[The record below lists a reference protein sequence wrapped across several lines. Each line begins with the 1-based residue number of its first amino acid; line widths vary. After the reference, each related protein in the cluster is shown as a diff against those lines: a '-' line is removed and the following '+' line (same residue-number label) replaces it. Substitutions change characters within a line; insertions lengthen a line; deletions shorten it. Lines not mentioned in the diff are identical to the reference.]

1 MMELFIL
8 RFVAAVEILA
18 AIALGT
24 AVAYLG
30 IVEVQRRVARWLLL
44 DARAWAAREAAKTS
58 NRAEVA
64 EVV

>member
-1 MMELFIL
+1 MQIIMRFI
-8 RFVAAVEILA
+8 ACVEILA

-30 IVEVQRRVARWLLL
+30 IVEAWRRVARWLLL
-44 DARAWAAREAAKTS
+44 DARAWAAREAAKEA

>member
-1 MMELFIL
+1 MELFIL

-24 AVAYLG
+24 AVSYMG
-30 IVEVQRRVARWLLL
+30 IVEVQRSIARWLLL
-44 DARAWAAREAAKTS
+44 DARAWAAREAAKAA

>member
-1 MMELFIL
+1 MELFIL
-8 RFVAAVEILA
+8 RFVACVEILA

-24 AVAYLG
+24 AVSYLG
-30 IVEVQRRVARWLLL
+30 IVEVQRRIARWLLL
-44 DARAWAAREAAKTS
+44 DARAWAAREAAKSS

>member
-1 MMELFIL
+1 MELFIL
-8 RFVAAVEILA
+8 RFVACVEILA

-24 AVAYLG
+24 SVAYLG

-44 DARAWAAREAAKTS
+44 NARVWAAREAAKEA
-58 NRAEVA
+58 NRAEIA

>member
-1 MMELFIL
+1 MELFIL
-8 RFVAAVEILA
+8 RLVACVEIMA

-30 IVEVQRRVARWLLL
+30 VVEVQRRVARWLLL
-44 DARAWAAREAAKTS
+44 DARAWAAREAAKAS

-64 EVV
+64 EVE